1 MNNWALIVLLL
12 FFPSCLGSVDDD
24 FGLFSGTQKS
34 GLHSKSAFTD
44 VDSYGRSY
52 NHSSSDAFSA
62 GQLYNTYAAAKT
74 QTSERDSYQVYMD
87 APLYRY
93 YYSGLHQQNVGAQ
106 SRFFSET
113 MDYVNPNSVLST
125 SYGSTSNSNS
135 STRLKLDGGEVIE
148 EFITPSTESK
158 DVEVTIIENSP

>member
-1 MNNWALIVLLL
+1 MKNVDINISSYV
-12 FFPSCLGSVDDD
+12 GSVEED
-24 FGLFSGTQKS
+24 FNLFTGAQKP
-34 GLHSKSAFTD
+34 GLHSKSAFSD
-44 VDSYGRSY
+44 VDTYGRAY
-52 NHSSSDAFSA
+52 NHPTTESFTA

-74 QTSERDSYQVYMD
+74 QTLERDSYQVYMD

-125 SYGSTSNSNS
+125 ASYGNTPGSSNASC
-135 STRLKLDGGEVIE
+135 RLKLEGGEVIE
-148 EFITPSTESK
+148 EFVTPDSENQ
-158 DVEVTIIENSP
+158 DHVEVSIIENSP